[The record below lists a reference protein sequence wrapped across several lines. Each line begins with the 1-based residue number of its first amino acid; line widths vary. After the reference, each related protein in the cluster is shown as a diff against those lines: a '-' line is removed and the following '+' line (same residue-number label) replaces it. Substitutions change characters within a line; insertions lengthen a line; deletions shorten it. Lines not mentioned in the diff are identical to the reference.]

1 MSATT
6 SIGKEDE
13 RQPLSNE
20 SDYFDPEEPPS
31 SVQRWKCIAYSLAIL
46 SVVQFLYTI
55 SPKHIP
61 TTNTYETGFSTD
73 FDDVKPHIRL
83 EERRFSSAIRATE
96 NGTLYRVD
104 DPREK
109 RYTGNYPPEEINASW
124 EELIGER
131 YFLFE
136 QYEIEQMNQDTSES
150 ELEPLKKMTKSVVV
164 PQDGVYGGVDVM
176 HSLHCLDILRR
187 RIRPGG
193 PMGHYHSLPGEIE
206 EMHVDHCIDQLRQT
220 IMCSGD
226 LTPVTLKPVVQTREG
241 RRYLTLLGE
250 TERTHTCRDFET
262 VQQWV
267 RSRGKKAAV
276 QHV

>member
-1 MSATT
+1 MAATT
-6 SIGKEDE
+6 SIDKDDE
-13 RQPLSNE
+13 RQLLSDE
-20 SDYFDPEEPPS
+20 SDYFDEEPPS
-31 SVQRWKCIAYSLAIL
+31 PVRRWKCIAYSLAIL
-46 SVVQFLYTI
+46 SIVQFLLLI
-55 SPKHIP
+55 WPKHTP
-61 TTNTYETGFSTD
+61 TRDTYETGFSTD
-73 FDDVKPHIRL
+73 FDDAKPHIRL

-104 DPREK
+104 DPGEK
-109 RYTGNYPPEEINASW
+109 RYTGNYPPGEINASW

-136 QYEIEQMNQDTSES
+136 QQEIEELNEDTSQS
-150 ELEPLKKMTKSVVV
+150 ELEPLERMTKSVVV
-164 PQDGVYGGVDVM
+164 PQDGVYGGVDVL

-193 PMGHYHSLPGEIE
+193 SVGHNHSLPVEVE

-226 LTPVTLKPVVQTREG
+226 LTPVTLKPVIQMREG

-262 VQQWV
+262 IKQWV
-267 RSRGKKAAV
+267 RSRGREAAV
-276 QHV
+276 QQK